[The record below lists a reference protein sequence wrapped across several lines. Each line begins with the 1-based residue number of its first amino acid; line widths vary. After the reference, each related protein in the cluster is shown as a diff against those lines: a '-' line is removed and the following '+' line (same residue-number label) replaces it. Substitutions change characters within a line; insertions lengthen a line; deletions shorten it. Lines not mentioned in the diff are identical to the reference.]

1 LPSVYDFVTWEPLLR
16 VLRAAGPAPG
26 GYLTGPAPGGYL
38 AGQLEPG
45 GWSLPLPHEFPPPGQ
60 EQLRAELDQ
69 AVRRIL
75 GALTDDG
82 LEDIAFVAEPA
93 PTGRTVLHLM
103 TSSPAVDGGSGP
115 YPGSLVL
122 VEGAVPEPWRRLPDP
137 VPGAVPAPS
146 ADPALLE
153 RTLRER
159 LPGVIG
165 ATEAEIAAAEARLG
179 VAFPD
184 ELKALYRVTR
194 ARWQDWDDATT
205 VRVSEAMGLGLG
217 LLSLEV
223 LSLADPASRECE
235 WQFAAQEA
243 VATPPDAAVQ
253 GLVGSPGWITF
264 AHDEYGD
271 RYAVD
276 LTPGP
281 RGHLGQ
287 VITLSHEW
295 NIGAV
300 LVADS
305 LTDLIVHRRISDE
318 PTPEEEELAAVASIS
333 RGGLPSVEAAAH
345 PGLEVLNIGDWKGEP
360 LSLAPLIGLPRL
372 RTLSVGYPG
381 KLADPRQIA
390 ALTGLEFLE
399 LPPQDWRVLLDIG
412 AVPPELSAAAI
423 VHFGWHPLQIA
434 ALANE
439 ILGRWGRPLISQTA
453 VEGR

>member
-16 VLRAAGPAPG
+16 VLRAAGP
-26 GYLTGPAPGGYL
+26 TPGGYL

-60 EQLRAELDQ
+60 EQLGAERDQ
-69 AVRRIL
+69 AVQRIL
-75 GALTDDG
+75 GALTEDG
-82 LEDIAFVAEPA
+82 LDDVSFVAELA
-93 PTGRTVLHLM
+93 PTGRAVLHLM
-103 TSSPAVDGGSGP
+103 ISSPAVDGGSGP

-159 LPGVIG
+159 LPEVIG
-165 ATEAEIAAAEARLG
+165 ATGAEIAAAEARLG

-205 VRVSEAMGLGLG
+205 RRVTEALGLGLG
-217 LLSLEV
+217 LLSLET

-243 VATPPDAAVQ
+243 VVTPPDAAVQ

-287 VITLSHEW
+287 VIMLSHEW
-295 NIGAV
+295 DIGAAP
-300 LVADS
+300 VADS
-305 LTDLIVHRRISDE
+305 LTDLIVHRRMSED
-318 PTPEEEELAAVASIS
+318 PTPQEDQLPAVASIN
-333 RGGLPSVEAAAH
+333 RAGLPSVEAAAH
-345 PGLEVLNIGDWKGEP
+345 PELEVLSIGNWPGEP

-372 RTLSVGYPG
+372 RTLSVSYPG
-381 KLADPRQIA
+381 KLADPLQIA
-390 ALTGLEFLE
+390 ELTGLEFLE
-399 LPPQDWRVLLDIG
+399 LPPEDWRILLDAG
-412 AVPPELSAAAI
+412 AVPRGLSAAAVERI
-423 VHFGWHPLQIA
+423 GRHPLQIT

-439 ILGRWGRPLISQTA
+439 ILALWQRPGIPLTV
-453 VEGR
+453 VEGNLTR